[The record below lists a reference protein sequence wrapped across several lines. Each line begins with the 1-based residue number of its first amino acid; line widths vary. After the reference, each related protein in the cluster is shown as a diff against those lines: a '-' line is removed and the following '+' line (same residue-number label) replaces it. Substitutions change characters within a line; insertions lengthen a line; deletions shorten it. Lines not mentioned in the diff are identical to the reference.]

1 MEANCEKLV
10 GITVETVEQMEQLL
24 GRDLLLAVFPFS
36 QAGTKENSVPSQS
49 VRDVRNFVATRFS
62 EP

>member
-10 GITVETVEQMEQLL
+10 GITVETMEQMEQLL
-24 GRDLLLAVFPFS
+24 GRDLLLAVFPSS

-49 VRDVRNFVATRFS
+49 VRDVRNFVATRFP